1 MLTATPEWF
10 WPRTHLDCLSRN
22 VRVAAEAAPEVVE
35 LGGVGADALAAEP
48 GVAEPVVEARGGAGA
63 PGEQAVKGVR
73 EAQEALAGRAAKAV
87 LEEQEEL
94 VEEPPGVAAEA
105 WRIRIATTRIQSF
118 RSRGASFL
126 NFLPQRRPISRF

>member
-35 LGGVGADALAAEP
+35 LGGVVAEALAAEP
-48 GVAEPVVEARGGAGA
+48 VVAEPVVEARVEAGA
-63 PGEQAVKGVR
+63 PVEQAVKGVR

-94 VEEPPGVAAEA
+94 GEEPPGGGGGGG
-105 WRIRIATTRIQSF
+105 RTQKATT
-118 RSRGASFL
+118 
-126 NFLPQRRPISRF
+126 